1 MSPLSLFVTPL
12 SIFLSLTTAT
22 GVVVHDTRIDK
33 ATLSV
38 LSTPS
43 METNY
48 QANTKLVNYATDSH
62 THVERH
68 TLSTALHELRSDTPK
83 VSPRS
88 NEEKRYTAQK
98 HLGFGNNPFE
108 NSYLPLS

>member
-22 GVVVHDTRIDK
+22 GVVVHDTRVDK
-33 ATLSV
+33 VTLSV

-43 METNY
+43 TGSSY

-68 TLSTALHELRSDTPK
+68 TLSTALHELRADTPK

-88 NEEKRYTAQK
+88 NEEKRYSTQK
-98 HLGFGNNPFE
+98 HMGFGNNPFE